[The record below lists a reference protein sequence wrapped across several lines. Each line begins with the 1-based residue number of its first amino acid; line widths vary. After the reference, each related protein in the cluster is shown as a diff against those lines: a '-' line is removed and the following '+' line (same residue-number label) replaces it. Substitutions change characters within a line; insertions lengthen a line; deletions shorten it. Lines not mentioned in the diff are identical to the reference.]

1 MGVSG
6 TGKTTIGQLLASA
19 LGYRFLDGDSL
30 HPGKN
35 IDKMSQGIPLT
46 DADRCPWLVAIRD
59 PIVDSLQRGEGL
71 VVACSALKQEYR
83 EILSGGVTATWVYLR
98 GREETIRGRMQVRE
112 KHFMK
117 PQMLA
122 SQFADLEEPR
132 DAIVVDISL
141 EPSLL
146 VNQILELITPP

>member
-19 LGYRFLDGDSL
+19 MVYRFLDGDSL

-46 DADRCPWLVAIRD
+46 DADRWSWLVAIRERN
-59 PIVDSLQRGEGL
+59 VDSLQRGEGL

-112 KHFMK
+112 KHF
-117 PQMLA
+117 
-122 SQFADLEEPR
+122 
-132 DAIVVDISL
+132 
-141 EPSLL
+141 
-146 VNQILELITPP
+146 